1 MANSNESVQPLAK
14 VQKLSDTLS
23 DDVNDVEQSLDFYRQ
38 KALED
43 IDGCQNEIDA
53 LNEKASEEILQ
64 VEQKYNKLR
73 KPHYEKR
80 NELIKNIP
88 NFWVTAFVNHPQIS
102 AVLEDVEEDCLHYLS
117 KLEVEE
123 FEDIKSG
130 YKISFIFA
138 SNPYFSNTV
147 LVKEFHLATTGDP
160 ASKSSKIEWKNGMD
174 ISAKILQNGNN
185 RKRKRGQSRSFFQW
199 FEDNTDPSADD
210 IAEVVK
216 DDMWPNPLQYYLASD
231 IEVENGISDDDDD
244 DMDDSVVV
252 LDEDDD
258 EEDEDVDQEDEVY
271 EVLDDDDED
280 DEEVNESIDD
290 DDVEVLDD
298 IEEEIGDDDV
308 EEVHL
313 DESEDKD
320 DDILDN
326 SGAEGDSNGLIE
338 IKPNESEKPTES
350 KPNQSENVTGEKS
363 NKKDLSVEESNKKTE
378 EKTQNERES
387 KTE

>member
-1 MANSNESVQPLAK
+1 MANSEETAQPLAK
-14 VQKLSDTLS
+14 VQKLSETMS
-23 DDVNDVEQSLDFYRQ
+23 DDANDVEQSLDFYRQ

-43 IDGCQNEIDA
+43 IDGCQNKIDA

-73 KPHYEKR
+73 KPHYEQR

-130 YKISFIFA
+130 YKISFVFA

-147 LVKEFHLATTGDP
+147 LVKEFHLSFTGDP
-160 ASKSSKIEWKNGMD
+160 TSKSSKIEWKNGMD
-174 ISAKILQNGNN
+174 ISAKIKQNGNN

-258 EEDEDVDQEDEVY
+258 DEDEDGDQEDEVY
-271 EVLDDDDED
+271 EVLDDDDEN

-298 IEEEIGDDDV
+298 IEEEIADDDV
-308 EEVHL
+308 EEVNL
-313 DESEDKD
+313 DDSEEIDE
-320 DDILDN
+320 DILDN
-326 SGAEGDSNGLIE
+326 SGGEGDSNGLIE
-338 IKPNESEKPTES
+338 IKPNQSEKPTDS
-350 KPNQSENVTGEKS
+350 KPSENVTDEQS
-363 NKKDLSVEESNKKTE
+363 NKKDSSLEESNKNTE
-378 EKTQNERES
+378 EKTQNESES
-387 KTE
+387 KTK

>member
-231 IEVENGISDDDDD
+231 IEVENGISDDDD
-244 DMDDSVVV
+244 MDDSVVV

-378 EKTQNERES
+378 EKTQNESES

>member
-378 EKTQNERES
+378 EKTQNESES